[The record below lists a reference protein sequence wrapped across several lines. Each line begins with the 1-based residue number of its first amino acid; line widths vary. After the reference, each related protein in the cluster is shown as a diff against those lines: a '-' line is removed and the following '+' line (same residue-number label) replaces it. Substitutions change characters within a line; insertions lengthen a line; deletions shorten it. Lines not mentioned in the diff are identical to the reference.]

1 MFLEFYRLQEDPFSL
16 STAHSLY
23 LGVSHRKALASL
35 HYGIE
40 FGGEIRLLLADRGT
54 GKTTL
59 LRYLQRRTQ
68 AYAQTILV
76 SAANCKDADFLNCLS
91 GDPKWGGSEGTF
103 HPLKK
108 EIDEVS
114 DFESETTKRLIL
126 LVDDA
131 QELSNAALESLS
143 GLMDLEAS
151 KKWHLCIVLA
161 GRPELL
167 EKLKLSNSRR
177 AFSQSWIAP
186 LSSVEVA
193 EYINHRFRLA
203 IGNQDSIFT
212 PAAHAAIARCS
223 AGIPEK
229 INDICVTALMNGAK
243 NRLKHIDAP
252 FIDADGPNHS
262 AFHAVFP
269 SPESSSWRQ
278 ISHVTWLLLISS
290 FVFAGTAVWYG
301 IGNRSHLRLGFSEN
315 EIRHVSA
322 PSPGASAQSAPPA
335 NNPEVA
341 GSTNKSTA
349 KSVPVAELRSASATS
364 AVTYDRS
371 ITPSPGHE
379 VPGLRSRDLT
389 SARTASTPTQHILRG
404 VAPGSRFRSPA
415 DTTLAPSAA
424 ENSVPDVRI
433 AAPREPSNI
442 ARAAET
448 HQVRVQTDVGDDF
461 MRLGQYEKAL
471 SFYEDALVLSPG
483 NDELERKIARARS
496 ANATEEQIVP
506 R

>member
-16 STAHSLY
+16 SAAHSLY
-23 LGVSHRKALASL
+23 LGVSHREALASL

-40 FGGEIRLLLADRGT
+40 FGGEIRLLLANSGM

-59 LRYLQRRTQ
+59 LRYLQKRTRS
-68 AYAQTILV
+68 YAHTIFV
-76 SAANCKDADFLNCLS
+76 SAADCKDADFLNCLS
-91 GDPKWGGSEGTF
+91 GDPKWAGSERAF

-114 DFESETTKRLIL
+114 GFESETIKRVIL

-131 QELSNAALESLS
+131 QELSNAALESLL

-167 EKLKLSNSRR
+167 EKLKLSNSSS
-177 AFSQSWIAP
+177 AFPQCWIAP
-186 LSSVEVA
+186 LSGVEVE

-243 NRLKHIDAP
+243 NRLAHIDAP
-252 FIDADGPNHS
+252 FIDADGPTHN
-262 AFHAVFP
+262 AFHAVLP
-269 SPESSSWRQ
+269 RPKSSSWHQ
-278 ISHVTWLLLISS
+278 ISHVTWLLLISA
-290 FVFAGTAVWYG
+290 FVFAGTAVWYE
-301 IGNRSHLRLGFSEN
+301 IGNRSHLRLAFSEN
-315 EIRHVSA
+315 QTRNLPA
-322 PSPGASAQSAPPA
+322 ASPGASAQSAPPA

-341 GSTNKSTA
+341 GSPNRSTV
-349 KSVPVAELRSASATS
+349 KPVPVAELRSPSATG

-371 ITPSPGHE
+371 ITPSSGRE
-379 VPGLRSRDLT
+379 VPGLRSEDLT
-389 SARTASTPTQHILRG
+389 SAGTASAPAQHILRS
-404 VAPGSRFRSPA
+404 VAPVSQFRSPA
-415 DTTLAPSAA
+415 NITLAPSAS
-424 ENSVPDVRI
+424 ESSLPGVRI
-433 AAPREPSNI
+433 APPREPGNL

-448 HQVRVQTDVGDDF
+448 QQVRVRTDVGDDF

-471 SFYEDALVLSPG
+471 SFYEDALALSPG
-483 NDELERKIARARS
+483 NDEVERKIERARS
-496 ANATEEQIVP
+496 AKATEEQIAP